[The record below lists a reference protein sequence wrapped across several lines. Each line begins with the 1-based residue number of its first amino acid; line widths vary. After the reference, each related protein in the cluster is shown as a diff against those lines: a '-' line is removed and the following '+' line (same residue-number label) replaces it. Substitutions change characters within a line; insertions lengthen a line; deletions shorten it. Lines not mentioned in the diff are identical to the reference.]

1 MLRVTRGVR
10 DVNNWKCIRL
20 ELARTADFPT
30 GSVSRAYLIRLPL
43 SEDDTVNTAAV
54 LKAPNQAT
62 ARRHWS
68 CEPDEIGLIA
78 PVRGGWAMRCSGRP
92 DRLFDLDHSPI
103 REGQEVTVVEPDG
116 SALPF
121 RIAAV
126 R

>member
-1 MLRVTRGVR
+1 
-10 DVNNWKCIRL
+10 
-20 ELARTADFPT
+20 
-30 GSVSRAYLIRLPL
+30 
-43 SEDDTVNTAAV
+43 
-54 LKAPNQAT
+54 
-62 ARRHWS
+62 
-68 CEPDEIGLIA
+68 
-78 PVRGGWAMRCSGRP
+78 MRCSGRP